1 MVSASA
7 AVSGLV
13 LNCEP
18 YKYPLTNSAR
28 SAALVMEK
36 SNFNLFVAIVSPLCV
51 KTDKSIIYPILILY
65 HIHCGKVKFWP
76 TQYCIEI

>member
-1 MVSASA
+1 
-7 AVSGLV
+7 
-13 LNCEP
+13 
-18 YKYPLTNSAR
+18 
-28 SAALVMEK
+28 MEK